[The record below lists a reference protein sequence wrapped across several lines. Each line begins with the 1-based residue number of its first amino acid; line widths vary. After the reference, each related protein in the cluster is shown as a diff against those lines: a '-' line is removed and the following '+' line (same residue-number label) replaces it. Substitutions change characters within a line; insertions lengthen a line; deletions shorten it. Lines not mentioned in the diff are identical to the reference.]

1 MKLSTT
7 LSAALCMFSSGFE
20 FEKADRENNELYAE
34 MTNFKTSISK
44 NADTLDRLNVFKEL
58 VEGAWDQAINNSKEL
73 DALEQNVARNSDAV
87 VKENV
92 QRQASDKMLFE
103 LFQSVLRILND
114 EENRFFELEKSADT
128 HDKIEIA
135 NSKAMETRVNEEIS
149 GAKRLLD
156 SHSHKLSEHSA
167 TLESVSSLEKKL
179 EDLEFQVTVELA
191 KSEAKARAAAVASK
205 KGLEKSDESF
215 TLEQTITS
223 AAKQTELEDRFI
235 TEEDIKLIQDSV
247 TKEINVVAAR
257 LEGIETNVTAF
268 DEKYMEL
275 HQAYKNST
283 EASQNR
289 TDADISALL
298 IGAEFL
304 EKKVQDLGDLI
315 NGTVVQFANQTM
327 ELATHVSSNSD
338 ITEAHESEIF
348 ELRSELIH
356 TQLEVQNLTETI
368 FWLQAESELV
378 EQKDEIIKQLQETVI
393 ELQYGLTPA
402 PKKGE
407 ILITGGIQD
416 FGADW
421 SSMLLSVH
429 HRAQREFTQM
439 PLGRSSH
446 CLVRLEDDIMAL
458 GGAFDSASRLSR
470 SFEWKEI
477 DPMLESREDGP
488 GCATYHGRVWV
499 CGGHDGHTFLSSC
512 ESYHHSDGWR
522 LEESLLVPVAS
533 TTAVVN
539 SNGLF
544 IIGGA
549 NDSGDVPFVQ
559 WYDESLQMWR
569 LKQDMPLKVADGR
582 AVEVFDEIY
591 LVGGSGGNE
600 HNILFMN
607 TTSEEWMLAGEMN
620 KDRVGASVVA
630 KEHEIVIIGGE
641 ICFENCGNVI
651 EVFDTFDLT
660 VRKEKIRNLP
670 NVSYGAA
677 LLI

>member
-1 MKLSTT
+1 MKLSSAVT
-7 LSAALCMFSSGFE
+7 AALCTFSSGFE
-20 FEKADRENNELYAE
+20 FEKVDRENNVLYAE
-34 MTNFKTSISK
+34 ITNFKNSISK
-44 NADTLDRLNVFKEL
+44 NADTLDKLNVFKEL

-128 HDKIEIA
+128 HEKIEIA
-135 NSKAMETRVNEEIS
+135 NSKAIETRVNEEIS

-156 SHSHKLSEHSA
+156 SHSHKLNQHSA
-167 TLESVSSLEKKL
+167 TLETVSSLEKKL

-191 KSEAKARAAAVASK
+191 KSEAKARAAVVASK
-205 KGLEKSDESF
+205 KGLEKSDKSF
-215 TLEQTITS
+215 TLEQTTPS
-223 AAKQTELEDRFI
+223 ATKQAQLEDSFI
-235 TEEDIKLIQDSV
+235 TESDIKFIQNGI
-247 TKEINVVAAR
+247 TKEINVVGAR
-257 LEGIETNVTAF
+257 LEGIVTNVTAL

-275 HQAYKNST
+275 HQAYINST
-283 EASQNR
+283 TISQNQ
-289 TDADISALL
+289 TDAEISALK
-298 IGAEFL
+298 IATEFI
-304 EKKVQDLGDLI
+304 ENKVKDLGELI

-327 ELATHVSSNSD
+327 ELATHVSSISD
-338 ITEAHESEIF
+338 MTENHESEIF

-356 TQLEVQNLTETI
+356 AQLEVQNLTDTI
-368 FWLQAESELV
+368 FWLQAESELG
-378 EQKDEIIKQLQETVI
+378 EEKDDIIKQLQETVI

-488 GCATYHGRVWV
+488 GCATYQDRVWI
-499 CGGHDGHTFLSSC
+499 CGGHDGQTFLSSC
-512 ESYHHSDGWR
+512 ESYHPTDGWR
-522 LEESLLVPVAS
+522 LEESLLVPVAR

-559 WYDESLQMWR
+559 WFDQSLQMWR
-569 LKQDMPLKVADGR
+569 LKQDMPLKVAEGR

-630 KEHEIVIIGGE
+630 KENEIIIIGGE

-651 EVFDTFDLT
+651 EVFDTFDLA